1 MKNALQYSHSLLN
14 DLIHRFPNGLFID
27 ATLGKGHD
35 TAFILKQECFTG
47 QVFAFDIQEQAIQ
60 LAQERLEKFS
70 HHQYHLFHAG
80 HESLN
85 EMLPFH
91 DYPEIHG
98 AIFNLGYLPGG
109 NHSVTTQFHTTLE
122 AIVQIQ
128 ERLVSQGQ
136 IILVLY
142 SGHPQGMQEK
152 SALLER
158 LKVWS
163 QKYYTI
169 CHLEYLNQ
177 DNSPPSL
184 LIIEKK

>member
-1 MKNALQYSHSLLN
+1 
-14 DLIHRFPNGLFID
+14 
-27 ATLGKGHD
+27 
-35 TAFILKQECFTG
+35 
-47 QVFAFDIQEQAIQ
+47 
-60 LAQERLEKFS
+60 
-70 HHQYHLFHAG
+70 
-80 HESLN
+80 
-85 EMLPFH
+85 MLPFH